1 MAGSEDFL
9 GAESLAPLPSVPVL
23 ARLSLREVSGEVE
36 LIETGSRSPSP
47 PPDAGARRR
56 LADRFPRLA
65 SSLRSLLERSRPRRL
80 RSRRLG
86 DLVAALRRDLP
97 RREVWE
103 RGRSRTAF
111 PRAGGVVNCPHSAGC
126 GPGVT
131 WVAAHRR

>member
-1 MAGSEDFL
+1 MAGREDFL

-23 ARLSLREVSGEVE
+23 ARLPLREVSGEVE
-36 LIETGSRSPSP
+36 LTETNSRPPSP
-47 PPDAGARRR
+47 PSDAGDRRR
-56 LADRFPRLA
+56 LADLFLRLA
-65 SSLRSLLERSRPRRL
+65 SPLRSLSERPRPRRL
-80 RSRRLG
+80 RPRRLG

-103 RGRSRTAF
+103 RGLSRTAF
-111 PRAGGVVNCPHSAGC
+111 PRAGGVVNCPHSAGS

>member
-36 LIETGSRSPSP
+36 LIETGSRSSP
-47 PPDAGARRR
+47 PSDAGARRR

-111 PRAGGVVNCPHSAGC
+111 PRAGGVVNCPLSAGT
-126 GPGVT
+126 GPGET
-131 WVAAHRR
+131 WVAAQRI